1 MRQVRRED
9 TAPEMQVRRYLHR
22 AGLRYRLHGPD
33 LPGRPDI
40 VLPCR
45 RTVVFVNGCF
55 WHGHDCK
62 HGRTAAKW
70 NTGFWA
76 EKIIANRER
85 DRRQYKAL
93 RAGGWHVEVVWECK
107 LRQDSALRQLA
118 TRLLRR

>member
-9 TAPEMQVRRYLHR
+9 TAPELQVRRFLHR

-33 LPGRPDI
+33 LPGHPDI
-40 VLPCR
+40 VLTRR

-76 EKIIANRER
+76 DKIIANRKR
-85 DRRQYKAL
+85 DRRQYNAL
-93 RAGGWHVEVVWECK
+93 RAAGWHVEVIWECT
-107 LRQDSALRQLA
+107 LRHEGSLKRLA
-118 TRLLRR
+118 ARLLQR